1 MHPIDKKQYKLN
13 LSHEPVEAWGW
24 PSMMMDFP
32 VSKSIDIGQ
41 LKKGQSL
48 QFLVKKLD
56 SGGIEIVDL
65 KQEQ

>member
-1 MHPIDKKQYKLN
+1 
-13 LSHEPVEAWGW
+13 
-24 PSMMMDFP
+24 MMMDFL
-32 VSKSIDIGQ
+32 VSKSIDIDQ

-56 SGGIEIVDL
+56 SGGLEIVDM